1 MSTSRE
7 EDVEPVASALPNNER
22 TREQSASS
30 QPGDG
35 DEYRLDLTDAERTG
49 LVRELRRYGE
59 MREDLAFGMADPG
72 PELSFELSN
81 DPTYFYGP
89 QWVLDE
95 VIEKAERQAIR
106 DRDAGLEQ
114 AAIWFDMAD
123 TVERTGQLD
132 LADAGTCGVV
142 QDVLDQAGWYSH
154 DPDGLPDDLTRIART
169 VWAADETLHNP
180 LIVPSENGPQQVAYH
195 TGRQASQLSETTQ
208 RLKYRMPPP
217 VQQQMRGRA
226 I

>member
-1 MSTSRE
+1 MSTSRDGME
-7 EDVEPVASALPNNER
+7 SVASALPHGEL
-22 TREQSASS
+22 TREQSAPS
-30 QPGDG
+30 QLTND

-49 LVRELRRYGE
+49 LVGELRRYGE
-59 MREDLAFGMADPG
+59 MREDLAFSVADPG
-72 PELSFELSN
+72 PELSFELAN
-81 DPTYFYGP
+81 DPTYFYGSL
-89 QWVLDE
+89 WVIDE
-95 VIEKAERQAIR
+95 VIERAERQAIR

-123 TVERTGQLD
+123 TVERTGQID

-142 QDVLDQAGWYSH
+142 QDVLDHAGWYSH
-154 DPDGLPDDLTRIART
+154 DPDGLPDDLTRIAST

-180 LIVPSENGPQQVAYH
+180 RCVPSENAPQQVAYH

-208 RLKYRMPPP
+208 RLEHRMPPAA
-217 VQQQMRGRA
+217 QQQMRGRA